1 MNDKVLLKQHLPQQI
16 GCKIIKH
23 MEIKEI
29 KQLLQR
35 YFKGESSLED
45 ESKLEA
51 YFRSKNMADELAEYG
66 EFFGGIS
73 EVANEV
79 NVSEIE
85 EDVMDFILENE
96 HKEKTKYLGM
106 WKMVTGIAASI
117 IIVLGGFLFY
127 QQKQKPFDD
136 TFENPEQA
144 YAYAQETLQFVSGK
158 YSKGMA
164 KFSNFEKL
172 QKANESLK
180 KGIAPV
186 NEFYE
191 GIERVVRE

>member
-1 MNDKVLLKQHLPQQI
+1 MKTT
-16 GCKIIKH
+16 
-23 MEIKEI
+23 EI
-29 KQLLQR
+29 KQLLQI
-35 YFKGESSLED
+35 YFNGESSLEN
-45 ESKLEA
+45 ERKLEA
-51 YFRSKNMADELAEYG
+51 YFQSDEVAKELTEYA

-73 EVANEV
+73 ELTIDVDD
-79 NVSEIE
+79 SCIE

-127 QQKQKPFDD
+127 QQQQKPYND

-144 YAYAQETLQFVSGK
+144 YAYAQHTLQFVSGK
-158 YSKGMA
+158 YSKGFA
-164 KFSNFEKL
+164 QFSNFEKL
-172 QKANESLK
+172 QKANKPLK

-191 GIERVVRE
+191 GIKRIEKN